1 MLLQAGDQVRSE
13 PPGQGWRGC
22 ADFCSGLCRIPSVVH
37 LLMCQASS
45 KALSVILFNFGWR
58 IVKEVL
64 PAPGWGRAR
73 WSDRV
78 SRVPEV
84 GKPRVDFEK
93 MSLDV

>member
-1 MLLQAGDQVRSE
+1 MERASRAGLERLCQLLLWALQNSLDYA
-13 PPGQGWRGC
+13 P
-22 ADFCSGLCRIPSVVH
+22 A
-37 LLMCQASS
+37 MCQASG

-64 PAPGWGRAR
+64 PAPGWGRAI

-78 SRVPEV
+78 SRGPEV

-93 MSLDV
+93 MSLDM